1 MNYHAVVTVT
11 FVEPKNHEIFYIC
24 LPPKNAKQS
33 CCVTKLQWFYSLTRT
48 ISSFKIYSVTSS
60 FGIVLET
67 NDHLNIVRPR
77 HHIEQISGHSG
88 HCKAGTIR
96 HNSLFWIFDTGFM
109 VQGNILYAGHCK
121 AMQKMDLQLYESS
134 TSLWKLGKSFNWCP
148 WKVLDCVN
156 FLKIW
161 SISKSQQWRHLSAL
175 LTYCFWTSR
184 WISKGWTCW
193 YFVCCVGSLPIGHL
207 HMRKWH

>member
-1 MNYHAVVTVT
+1 MPNNLVVSLSFNDFTHWPELLVHSRFIVSHHRLASFWRQT
-11 FVEPKNHEIFYIC
+11 IIWTLWDLGIILN
-24 LPPKNAKQS
+24 
-33 CCVTKLQWFYSLTRT
+33 KLVAIQAIARVVQL
-48 ISSFKIYSVTSS
+48 
-60 FGIVLET
+60 
-67 NDHLNIVRPR
+67 
-77 HHIEQISGHSG
+77 
-88 HCKAGTIR
+88 GTIAYSGYLILDSWFR
-96 HNSLFWIFDTGFM
+96 ETFCMLAIARLCKKWIYNYM
-109 VQGNILYAGHCK
+109 
-121 AMQKMDLQLYESS
+121 SS

-193 YFVCCVGSLPIGHL
+193 YLVCCVGSLPIGHL